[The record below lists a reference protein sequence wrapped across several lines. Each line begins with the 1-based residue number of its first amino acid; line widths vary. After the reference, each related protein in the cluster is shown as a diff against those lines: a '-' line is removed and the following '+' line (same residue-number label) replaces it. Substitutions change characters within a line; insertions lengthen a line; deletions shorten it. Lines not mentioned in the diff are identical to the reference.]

1 MKQLPEAVQQ
11 RCVLSGGDDYEL
23 LFTAPADRRD
33 EILRIAERADTRVSR
48 IGEVLS
54 AGEPPQVIDEKGS
67 DVNCAASFN
76 HFGEVGS

>member
-1 MKQLPEAVQQ
+1 MKRYAIWNKKDP
-11 RCVLSGGDDYEL
+11 
-23 LFTAPADRRD
+23 
-33 EILRIAERADTRVSR
+33 ILTP

-54 AGEPPQVIDEKGS
+54 AGEPLQVIDEKGS